1 VKDYSSVLYA
11 ILFSGLEDMDVGCGV
26 EMSNDFQPEKST
38 CEQSG
43 DASL

>member
-11 ILFSGLEDMDVGCGV
+11 ILFSVEDMDVGCGV

-38 CEQSG
+38 YEQSG